1 MKSLCVAQLVR
12 QVMNEERRQYSDDT
26 TVEPSLKIKLCRHQY
41 SVEPYLNN
49 ILTTQLFNIYYFPR
63 KKNFGTGMKLD
74 LALRH
79 KAYHILLLPLP
90 PPKILLVET
99 MY

>member
-26 TVEPSLKIKLCRHQY
+26 TVEPSLK
-41 SVEPYLNN
+41 N
-49 ILTTQLFNIYYFPR
+49 ILMTQLFNIYSYYFPR
-63 KKNFGTGMKLD
+63 KKKFGTGMKLD

-79 KAYHILLLPLP
+79 KPYYPALAPSSQ
-90 PPKILLVET
+90 KIFLVET
-99 MY
+99 MYKQTP